1 MNAEQLLAHYD
12 RVADAPDAVERLRR
26 LVLDLAVRGKLVPQ
40 STNDRCH
47 KNELAAARTWLA
59 QEAQKTGRVRWKA
72 SEDFGAHEES
82 KSLPHG
88 WVAARVNDTGLY
100 INGLAFKPAD
110 WKSEG
115 LPIVRI
121 QNLTDSS
128 KEFNYAQGD
137 YPDEVIVRDGDILV
151 SWSATLEAFR
161 WTRGRGVLNQHIF
174 RVIPAPGLTTDA
186 YLLLLLRNAIRDMA
200 ESEHAH
206 GLVMRHINRGPFT
219 AHLVQ
224 IPPLAEQ
231 HRIVAKVD
239 ELMALCDRLEAA
251 RAQRETTRDRLTT
264 ATLARLN
271 TSESPASPDNDAAK
285 ASSFQSDARFAL
297 KILPALTARPDQI
310 KQLRQTILRLAVRG
324 GLSSAGDW
332 KYQSIRLGD
341 AASLQNGYAF
351 KSEWFTKNGVRLLR
365 NANVSHG
372 TLNWMDEVCL
382 SEAQAAEYERF
393 RLAAGDVVVS
403 LDRPFIV
410 TGTKVARVTG
420 EDLPA
425 LLLQRVGRFVLSS
438 SLSADYLFLWVSSP
452 EFSDQI
458 DPGRSNGVPHISSKQ
473 VEGAKLLIP
482 PLTEQHRIVAKVDEL
497 MSLCDQ
503 LEASLIR
510 GENIRSR
517 LLDALLHEALA
528 PTEPE
533 LEAA

>member
-1 MNAEQLLAHYD
+1 MNAEQLLAHYK
-12 RVADAPDAVERLRR
+12 RVAEAPDSIERLRR
-26 LVLDLAVRGKLVPQ
+26 FVLDLAVRGKLLPQ
-40 STNDRCH
+40 DSADEPASDLIKQITSERVRLANCGEIRKLTPRTTRANSRDRAGLPRGWAWSALGPLINLVSGQHLQPNEYSNDSSSGLPYITGPSDFGVDGLQITRFALVRKAVARQGQLLLTVKGSGVGKTTTCDIPEVAISRQLMALTAIGWS
-47 KNELAAARTWLA
+47 KEYLSLITLELADSLQRQARSLIPGIA
-59 QEAQKTGRVRWKA
+59 R
-72 SEDFGAHEES
+72 EDVE
-82 KSLPHG
+82 
-88 WVAARVNDTGLY
+88 
-100 INGLAFKPAD
+100 
-110 WKSEG
+110 
-115 LPIVRI
+115 
-121 QNLTDSS
+121 
-128 KEFNYAQGD
+128 D
-137 YPDEVIVRDGDILV
+137 YVFAL
-151 SWSATLEAFR
+151 
-161 WTRGRGVLNQHIF
+161 
-174 RVIPAPGLTTDA
+174 
-186 YLLLLLRNAIRDMA
+186 
-200 ESEHAH
+200 
-206 GLVMRHINRGPFT
+206 
-219 AHLVQ
+219 
-224 IPPLAEQ
+224 PPLAEQ